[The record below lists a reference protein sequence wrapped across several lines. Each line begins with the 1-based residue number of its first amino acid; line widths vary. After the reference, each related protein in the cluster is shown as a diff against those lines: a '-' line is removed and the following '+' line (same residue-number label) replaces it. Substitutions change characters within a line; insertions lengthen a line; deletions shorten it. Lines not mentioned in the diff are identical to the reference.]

1 MTALRGFQ
9 LYEDDAQ
16 SKIGTWFA
24 GQFKSKKS
32 PEQLVKLGGGPA
44 TARMFKGWFNE
55 TMTPSLAR
63 DEGMRTA
70 FFVDVDCDLHVSTYH
85 ALDWLFSNSMIGVG
99 TLFGLDDFWVVPCN
113 KRYLSRGEGARP
125 NGVNI
130 DPLSVAEG
138 LGLAEMTQKYG
149 VHLACV
155 AGPCRPPPA
164 KTATILR
171 RHSSA

>member
-70 FFVDVDCDLHVSTYH
+70 FDSGSDKVQQKG
-85 ALDWLFSNSMIGVG
+85 MIG
-99 TLFGLDDFWVVPCN
+99 
-113 KRYLSRGEGARP
+113 
-125 NGVNI
+125 
-130 DPLSVAEG
+130 
-138 LGLAEMTQKYG
+138 
-149 VHLACV
+149 
-155 AGPCRPPPA
+155 
-164 KTATILR
+164 
-171 RHSSA
+171 